1 MMARRSTLLWR
12 VPVQTKLSFM
22 DDHPVHQISVWD
34 QLDDEQKS
42 VVIEILSR
50 LIAKMIAG
58 EKRSGVKN
66 DG

>member
-1 MMARRSTLLWR
+1 MARQPTSLWR

-22 DDHPVHQISVWD
+22 EDLPVPQISVWD

-50 LIAKMIAG
+50 LIAKMIVG
-58 EKRSGVKN
+58 EKQSGVIN
-66 DG
+66 DR